1 MKTGRLGRSVCLS
14 FYSPDNSI
22 IHLPAADD
30 AFASFITKR
39 KCSFRETSRSWTQQL
54 PKNSST
60 TNSCGSVQ
68 SLAMEEAKKC
78 PEDQATQRFPT
89 TFLFQIKF
97 LFPAGE
103 VKERPRTF
111 LPRLTHPPPPPPP
124 AFLHNAAYL
133 HAIARTLGRR
143 RDTVARLRAADSK

>member
-1 MKTGRLGRSVCLS
+1 MKTGRLGRSICLS

-54 PKNSST
+54 PKNSS

-111 LPRLTHPPPPPPP
+111 LPRLTPPTTTTSTSSLPPQCSL
-124 AFLHNAAYL
+124 FTCNSSDSREE
-133 HAIARTLGRR
+133 ARHSGE
-143 RDTVARLRAADSK
+143 ASSG